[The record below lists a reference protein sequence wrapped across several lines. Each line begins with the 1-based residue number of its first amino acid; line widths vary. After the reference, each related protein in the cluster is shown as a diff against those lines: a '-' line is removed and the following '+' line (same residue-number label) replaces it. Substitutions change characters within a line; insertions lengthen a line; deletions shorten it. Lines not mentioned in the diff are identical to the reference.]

1 MLSSSQIFLQ
11 IRVGVRVTMSEVNS
25 IVIALELMVKLQRVV
40 LLCRVAVH
48 TARLILKLVL
58 EILDVLACPMPTEI
72 LFLLRV
78 DRV

>member
-40 LLCRVAVH
+40 LLCRVVVH

-58 EILDVLACPMPTEI
+58 EILDVLACPMPAEI

>member
-1 MLSSSQIFLQ
+1 
-11 IRVGVRVTMSEVNS
+11 MSEVNS

-58 EILDVLACPMPTEI
+58 EILDVLACPMPAEI